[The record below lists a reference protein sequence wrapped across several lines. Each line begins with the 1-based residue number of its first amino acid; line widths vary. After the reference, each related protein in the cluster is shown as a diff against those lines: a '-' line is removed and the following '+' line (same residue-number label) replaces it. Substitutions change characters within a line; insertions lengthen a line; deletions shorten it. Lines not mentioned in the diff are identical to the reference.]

1 MVMQSHCLVNL
12 IALPV
17 LMVPVQGPG
26 CGVLLEVQFGESGV
40 KVRSLLVAGDTT
52 AAEKLLAQMETAAA
66 SHPWL
71 KDKVQ
76 RLKELAARDAVMAQK
91 ELSYGRM
98 KMSSRL
104 SSAEMAQYNVDETSR
119 TDIPSFL
126 RRKSSEG
133 KGRKA

>member
-1 MVMQSHCLVNL
+1 M
-12 IALPV
+12 
-17 LMVPVQGPG
+17 
-26 CGVLLEVQFGESGV
+26 E
-40 KVRSLLVAGDTT
+40 AG
-52 AAEKLLAQMETAAA
+52 AAT
-66 SHPWL
+66 HPWL

-91 ELSYGRM
+91 ELSYSRM

-104 SSAEMAQYNVDETSR
+104 SSAEMAQYSADETSR
-119 TDIPSFL
+119 TDIPAFL

>member
-1 MVMQSHCLVNL
+1 M
-12 IALPV
+12 
-17 LMVPVQGPG
+17 
-26 CGVLLEVQFGESGV
+26 
-40 KVRSLLVAGDTT
+40 RSLLVAGDTT

-104 SSAEMAQYNVDETSR
+104 ASAEMAQYNVDETSR

-126 RRKSSEG
+126 RRKRSEG